1 MRGTRRNRGVALV
14 TALLVLSLATI
25 VAAAL
30 SLNARLDTRRAQ
42 NLLWRDQ
49 ARQVL
54 LGAESWAASQLDD
67 DLAASDRD
75 HLGEDWA
82 QAVPALPIEGG
93 YVLGRIVDL
102 QGRFNLNNL
111 IDPDA
116 QEAER
121 ALEQFR
127 RLLRSLELQEGI
139 ADAVADWLDSDH
151 EARFPDGAEDD
162 DYQRLRPAYQ
172 AADRPILSISEL
184 LAVQGVTPEAYA
196 ALSPHVAALPPG
208 TAVNLN
214 TATAPVLQS
223 LAADVTAATA
233 ERIIRLRG
241 EVGLDGTEDAVELLG
256 GEVPVAIGLSSSY
269 FQLESQAVVGS
280 LPVSLYSL
288 LGRTG
293 GLTRP
298 LLRSLDAF

>member
-1 MRGTRRNRGVALV
+1 MNTPRHRGVALI
-14 TALLVLSLATI
+14 TALLVLALAAI
-25 VAAAL
+25 VAAGL
-30 SLNARLDTRRAQ
+30 SLQARLDTRRAQ

-54 LGAESWAASQLDD
+54 LGAEAWAATQLDD
-67 DLAASDRD
+67 DLAAGERD

-93 YVLGRIVDL
+93 YVLGRIIDL

-111 IDPDA
+111 INPDDA
-116 QEAER
+116 EATR

-127 RLLRSLELQEGI
+127 RLLRVLELDERI
-139 ADAVADWLDSDH
+139 ADAVADWVDADH
-151 EARFPDGAEDD
+151 EVRFPDGAEDD
-162 DYQRLRPAYQ
+162 SYQRLVPAYQ
-172 AADRPILSISEL
+172 AADHAILTISEL
-184 LAVQGVTPEAYA
+184 LAVQGVTPTAYA
-196 ALSPHVAALPPG
+196 TLSPHVAALPPG
-208 TAVNLN
+208 TPVNLN

-223 LAADVTAATA
+223 LAADVALATA
-233 ERIIRLRG
+233 ERIIQLRG
-241 EVGLDGTEDAVELLG
+241 EVGLEDTETVVELLG

-269 FQLESQAVVGS
+269 FQLETQALVGS

-298 LLRSLDAF
+298 LLRSLDAI